1 VWKSFKLPMNNF
13 PFIYVIV
20 LNYNRRDDTLDCLS
34 SLFRMDYP
42 NFKVLMV
49 DNASS
54 DGTAEAVRRE
64 YPQAEVLQNEKNL
77 MYAGGNN
84 AGIKFALEHGADWV
98 LLLNNDTVV
107 DGRLLSRMVDA
118 ARSYPEAGVL
128 GPMIYYYPP
137 KSGGG
142 GEGGAGGSEA
152 RGAGGGESKVWHP
165 AQPGQPKIIWYAGGI
180 VKLWMGLTAHRGLRE
195 TDTGRYGTVEATD
208 YVTGCAMLISRKCL
222 DKVGL
227 LDTSYGMYAEDA
239 DFSLR
244 ARNAGFKLL
253 FVPKGKVWHKV
264 SMSAGGEFST
274 YKIRLKI
281 KANLRLFVKFSKPWH
296 WLTMPLF
303 VMGRFIKFVTF
314 LVKR

>member
-1 VWKSFKLPMNNF
+1 MNNS
-13 PFIYVIV
+13 PLVYIIV
-20 LNYNRRDDTLDCLS
+20 LNYNRREDTLDCLS

-54 DGTAEAVRRE
+54 DGTADAVRNT

-84 AGIKFALEHGADWV
+84 AGIKFAIEHGADWV

-107 DGRLLSRMVDA
+107 DERLLSEMVDA
-118 ARSYPEAGVL
+118 AIAHPEAGVL

-137 KSGGG
+137 EGGG
-142 GEGGAGGSEA
+142 G
-152 RGAGGGESKVWHP
+152 SKVRQP
-165 AQPGQPKIIWYAGGI
+165 AQPAKIWYAGGI

-195 TDTGRYGTVEATD
+195 KDTGQYGKIEATD
-208 YVTGCAMLISRKCL
+208 YVTGCAMLISRACL
-222 DKVGL
+222 DKVEL
-227 LDTSYGMYAEDA
+227 LDTAYGMYSEDA

-244 ARNAGFKLL
+244 ASSAGFSLL
-253 FVPKGKVWHKV
+253 FVPGGKVWHKI
-264 SMSAGGEFST
+264 SMSAGGEFSA
-274 YKIRLKI
+274 YKIKLKI
-281 KANLRLFVKFSKPWH
+281 KSNLRLFVKFSKPWH
-296 WLTMPLF
+296 WLTMPVF
-303 VMGRFIKFVTF
+303 VLGRFIKFVTF

>member
-1 VWKSFKLPMNNF
+1 MN
-13 PFIYVIV
+13 PYPLVYIIV
-20 LNYNRRDDTLDCLS
+20 LNYNGREDTLDCLS

-54 DGTAEAVRRE
+54 DGTAEAVGRE
-64 YPQAEVLQNEKNL
+64 YPKAEVLQNEKNL

-84 AGIKFALEHGADWV
+84 AGMKFALEHGADWV
-98 LLLNNDTVV
+98 LLLNNDTVA
-107 DGRLLSRMVDA
+107 DGRLLSEMVDA
-118 ARSYPEAGVL
+118 ARAHPEAGVL

-137 KSGGG
+137 
-142 GEGGAGGSEA
+142 EGGAGGGDTVGGDA
-152 RGAGGGESKVWHP
+152 RRSGAGGTGGSEPRMGV
-165 AQPGQPKIIWYAGGI
+165 GGMGGRPKIIWYAGGI
-180 VKLWMGLTAHRGLRE
+180 VKLWRGLTAHRGLRE
-195 TDTGRYGTVEATD
+195 KDTGQYGKVETTD
-208 YVTGCAMLISRKCL
+208 YVTGCAMLISRECL

-244 ARNAGFKLL
+244 ARDAGFSLM

-264 SMSAGGEFST
+264 SMSAGGEFSGH
-274 YKIRLKI
+274 KIKLKI

-303 VMGRFIKFVTF
+303 VLGRFIKFVTF

>member
-1 VWKSFKLPMNNF
+1 MKHPL
-13 PFIYVIV
+13 IYIIV
-20 LNYNRRDDTLDCLS
+20 LNYNRREDTLDCIS

-54 DGTAEAVRRE
+54 DGTADAVRTQ

-84 AGIKFALEHGADWV
+84 AGIELALEHGADWV

-107 DGRLLSRMVDA
+107 DERLLSEMVDA
-118 ARSYPEAGVL
+118 ARSHPEAGVL
-128 GPMIYYYPP
+128 GPMIYYDPQ
-137 KSGGG
+137 KSGKGG
-142 GEGGAGGSEA
+142 REGTGD
-152 RGAGGGESKVWHP
+152 GESKVRQP
-165 AQPGQPKIIWYAGGI
+165 AQPETIWYAGGI

-195 TDTGRYGTVEATD
+195 EDVGQYVTVEATD
-208 YVTGCAMLISRKCL
+208 YVTGCAMLISRACL

-244 ARNAGFKLL
+244 AREAGFSLM
-253 FVPKGKVWHKV
+253 FVPGGKVWHKV
-264 SMSAGGEFST
+264 SMSAGGEFSP
-274 YKIRLKI
+274 YKIKLKI
-281 KANLRLFVKFSKPWH
+281 KSNLRLFVRFSKPWH
-296 WLTMPLF
+296 WLTMPVSVL
-303 VMGRFIKFVTF
+303 GRFIKFVTF

>member
-1 VWKSFKLPMNNF
+1 MNKF
-13 PFIYVIV
+13 PLVYIIV
-20 LNYNRRDDTLDCLS
+20 LNYNRKDDTLDCLS

-54 DGTAEAVRRE
+54 DGSSDAVRRE
-64 YPQAEVLQNEKNL
+64 YPKAEVLQNEKNL

-84 AGIKFALEHGADWV
+84 AGIEFALEHGADWV

-107 DGRLLSRMVDA
+107 DERLLSEMVDVA
-118 ARSYPEAGVL
+118 MSHPEAGVL

-137 KSGGG
+137 K
-142 GEGGAGGSEA
+142 
-152 RGAGGGESKVWHP
+152 
-165 AQPGQPKIIWYAGGI
+165 PGQPETIWYAGGI

-208 YVTGCAMLISRKCL
+208 YVTGCAMLVSRECL

-239 DFSLR
+239 DYSLR
-244 ARNAGFKLL
+244 ASKAGFKLL
-253 FVPKGKVWHKV
+253 FVPGGKVWHKV
-264 SMSAGGEFST
+264 SMSAGGEFSP
-274 YKIRLKI
+274 YKIKLKI
-281 KANLRLFVKFSKPWH
+281 KSNLRLFVKFSKPWH
-296 WLTMPLF
+296 WLTMPVF
-303 VMGRFIKFVTF
+303 VLGRFIKFVTF
-314 LVKR
+314 LAKR